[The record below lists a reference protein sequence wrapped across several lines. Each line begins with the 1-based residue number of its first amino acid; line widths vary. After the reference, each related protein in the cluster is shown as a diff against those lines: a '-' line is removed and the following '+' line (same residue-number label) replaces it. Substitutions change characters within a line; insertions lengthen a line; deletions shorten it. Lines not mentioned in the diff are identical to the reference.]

1 MLLVSAV
8 QLNES
13 AMCMP
18 IQPSYWSSLPHQL
31 PHHPSYCCSV
41 AQSCLT
47 LSPCNP
53 MDCSM
58 PGFPVH
64 HQLPEPTQTHAH
76 WVGNAIQPSHPLL
89 SPSPSAFTLSQ
100 HQAKHL
106 ILLSHHR
113 TLSWAPVLYSS
124 FPFFNSESLQYSY
137 TCLHLNKPGTLNCCP
152 VKGIIVGEDLEI
164 FVFWHKC
171 LTIFE
176 RFHLHLLPYHKIE
189 YLFDHLMNDWSG
201 IKH

>member
-1 MLLVSAV
+1 MG
-8 QLNES
+8 
-13 AMCMP
+13 MP
-18 IQPSYWSSLPHQL
+18 IQPSYWSSLPHQP
-31 PHHPSYCCSV
+31 PHHPSCCCCSV

-47 LSPCNP
+47 LSLCNLI
-53 MDCSM
+53 DCST

-76 WVGNAIQPSHPLL
+76 WVGEAIQPSHSLS
-89 SPSPSAFTLSQ
+89 SPSRPAFNLSQ

-137 TCLHLNKPGTLNCCP
+137 TCLHLNKPGILNCCP
-152 VKGIIVGEDLEI
+152 VKGIIVGRI
-164 FVFWHKC
+164 W
-171 LTIFE
+171 
-176 RFHLHLLPYHKIE
+176 RFLCFGTHAWLSLKGFICICFYIIKIE